1 MQTPPVEGPLKKNL
15 SKSESTPPTPKAKP
29 QAASKGQQQIT
40 SLLKV
45 QQPKQETPE
54 PKPSPA
60 KTVATPVVQT
70 NKKPVKETKKPVQ
83 QPPAKKTP
91 TLAKKAVKEEPK
103 VEPKKE
109 EGRGKDFEEQKVRT
123 SVKQIL
129 QEVLTTRLQ
138 ETADLKR
145 PEEEVLL
152 LSFKNQW
159 SYFNQQ

>member
-1 MQTPPVEGPLKKNL
+1 MQPPPVEGPLKKNL
-15 SKSESTPPTPKAKP
+15 SKSESTPPPPKAKP
-29 QAASKGQQQIT
+29 QAPSKGQQQIT

-45 QQPKQETPE
+45 QQPKQETPQ

-60 KTVATPVVQT
+60 KTAVTPLVQA
-70 NKKPVKETKKPVQ
+70 NKKPTKETKKPVQ
-83 QPPAKKTP
+83 QPPPGKKTP

-138 ETADLKR
+138 ETNDLKR
-145 PEEEVLL
+145 PEDEVLL
-152 LSFKNQW
+152 HSFTVNFMFQ
-159 SYFNQQ
+159 F

>member
-1 MQTPPVEGPLKKNL
+1 MQPPPVEGPLKKNL
-15 SKSESTPPTPKAKP
+15 GKSESTPPPPKAKP
-29 QAASKGQQQIT
+29 QAPPKGQQQIT

-45 QQPKQETPE
+45 QQPKQETPQ

-60 KTVATPVVQT
+60 KTVVTPLVQT
-70 NKKPVKETKKPVQ
+70 NKKPTKETKKPVQ
-83 QPPAKKTP
+83 QPPPGKKTP

-129 QEVLTTRLQ
+129 QEVLTARLQ
-138 ETADLKR
+138 ETNDLKR

-152 LSFKNQW
+152 HSFTVNFMFQ
-159 SYFNQQ
+159 F